1 MLTLI
6 LQSLWSDFK
15 KSWLNFSILF
25 ALWTICYFTF
35 GFSAPPASIG
45 LGLAFVL
52 LLSTKLPVR
61 FLKSLSFCPADTK
74 KKQKLLWL
82 YLWTK
87 IFICLLLFFLFQ
99 ILGGGFHYLST
110 TFTPRETIICL
121 LLIFLMI
128 IAACLNHTTPPPI
141 HLTEEWEQHG
151 TFHSILNFD
160 FLNFIWIMLLVAEFA
175 IFKYTSL
182 KTIVWLLIMVGN
194 LLATAYCIHMFLNKV
209 LSYETCFELQDLNER
224 RPDPH

>member
-15 KSWLNFSILF
+15 KSWLNFSTLF

-35 GFSAPPASIG
+35 GFSAPSASIG

-61 FLKSLSFCPADTK
+61 FLKSLSFCPVDTK
-74 KKQKLLWL
+74 KKQQLLWL

-87 IFICLLLFFLFQ
+87 IFICLLL
-99 ILGGGFHYLST
+99 IL
-110 TFTPRETIICL
+110 
-121 LLIFLMI
+121 LMI
-128 IAACLNHTTPPPI
+128 IAACLNHTTPPLI

-151 TFHSILNFD
+151 TFHGILNFD
-160 FLNFIWIMLLVAEFA
+160 FLNFIWMMLLVAEFA

-182 KTIVWLLIMVGN
+182 ETIVWLLIMVGN
-194 LLATAYCIHMFLNKV
+194 LLATAYCIHMFLNKI

>member
-15 KSWLNFSILF
+15 KSWLNFSTLF

-35 GFSAPPASIG
+35 GFSAPSASIG

-61 FLKSLSFCPADTK
+61 FLKSLSFCPVDTK
-74 KKQKLLWL
+74 KKQQLLWL

-121 LLIFLMI
+121 LLILLMI
-128 IAACLNHTTPPPI
+128 IAACLNHTTLPI

-160 FLNFIWIMLLVAEFA
+160 FLNFIWMMLLVAEFA

-194 LLATAYCIHMFLNKV
+194 LLATAYCIHMFLNKT

>member
-6 LQSLWSDFK
+6 FQSLWSDFK

-61 FLKSLSFCPADTK
+61 FLKSLSFCPDDTK

-99 ILGGGFHYLST
+99 ILGGGFHYLRT
-110 TFTPRETIICL
+110 TFTPRETIIYL
-121 LLIFLMI
+121 LLILLMI

-160 FLNFIWIMLLVAEFA
+160 FLNFIWMMLLVAEFA

-182 KTIVWLLIMVGN
+182 KNDCLAFDYGRKPACNCLLYSYVPKQNSFLRN
-194 LLATAYCIHMFLNKV
+194 LL
-209 LSYETCFELQDLNER
+209 
-224 RPDPH
+224 